1 MNCVDVK
8 ECSVV
13 RSSKLLEEIDLL
25 ERMISDNYGN
35 LSDIEV
41 NQIEN
46 EIIHK
51 YKELHNI
58 EMKNDS
64 FHRLTENVEDA
75 SKEETEELLDIIS
88 KLSEDDLA
96 ISSREVIER

>member
-1 MNCVDVK
+1 MSYVDVK

-35 LSDIEV
+35 LSDTEV

-58 EMKNDS
+58 EK
-64 FHRLTENVEDA
+64 
-75 SKEETEELLDIIS
+75 
-88 KLSEDDLA
+88 
-96 ISSREVIER
+96 

>member
-1 MNCVDVK
+1 MNLRGFSGNMIVLLQVIPMNYLDAR
-8 ECSVV
+8 ECSV
-13 RSSKLLEEIDLL
+13 RISKLLKEIDLL

-51 YKELHNI
+51 YNELHNI
-58 EMKNDS
+58 E
-64 FHRLTENVEDA
+64 R
-75 SKEETEELLDIIS
+75 
-88 KLSEDDLA
+88 
-96 ISSREVIER
+96 SRK

>member
-1 MNCVDVK
+1 MSYVDVR
-8 ECSVV
+8 ECSV
-13 RSSKLLEEIDLL
+13 RISKLLEEIDLL
-25 ERMISDNYGN
+25 ERMISDDNGN

-58 EMKNDS
+58 E
-64 FHRLTENVEDA
+64 R
-75 SKEETEELLDIIS
+75 
-88 KLSEDDLA
+88 
-96 ISSREVIER
+96 

>member
-1 MNCVDVK
+1 MSYVTVRK
-8 ECSVV
+8 CSVKL
-13 RSSKLLEEIDLL
+13 SKLLKEIDLL

-58 EMKNDS
+58 EK
-64 FHRLTENVEDA
+64 
-75 SKEETEELLDIIS
+75 
-88 KLSEDDLA
+88 
-96 ISSREVIER
+96 

>member
-1 MNCVDVK
+1 MSYVDVK

-64 FHRLTENVEDA
+64 FHRLTEHVEDA

>member
-1 MNCVDVK
+1 MNYVTVRK
-8 ECSVV
+8 CSV
-13 RSSKLLEEIDLL
+13 RLSKLLEEIDLL

-51 YKELHNI
+51 YNELH
-58 EMKNDS
+58 S
-64 FHRLTENVEDA
+64 
-75 SKEETEELLDIIS
+75 
-88 KLSEDDLA
+88 
-96 ISSREVIER
+96 IERSRK

>member
-1 MNCVDVK
+1 MNYVDVR
-8 ECSVV
+8 ECSV
-13 RSSKLLEEIDLL
+13 RFSKLLEEIDVL

-51 YKELHNI
+51 YNELHNI
-58 EMKNDS
+58 E
-64 FHRLTENVEDA
+64 R
-75 SKEETEELLDIIS
+75 
-88 KLSEDDLA
+88 
-96 ISSREVIER
+96 SRK

>member
-1 MNCVDVK
+1 MNYVDVR
-8 ECSVV
+8 ECSV
-13 RSSKLLEEIDLL
+13 RISKLLEEIDLL
-25 ERMISDNYGN
+25 ERMISDDNGN

-58 EMKNDS
+58 E
-64 FHRLTENVEDA
+64 R
-75 SKEETEELLDIIS
+75 
-88 KLSEDDLA
+88 
-96 ISSREVIER
+96 SRK

>member
-1 MNCVDVK
+1 MNCLDVK
-8 ECSVV
+8 ECSAKL
-13 RSSKLLEEIDLL
+13 SKLLEEIDLL

-41 NQIEN
+41 NQIED

-58 EMKNDS
+58 EK
-64 FHRLTENVEDA
+64 
-75 SKEETEELLDIIS
+75 
-88 KLSEDDLA
+88 
-96 ISSREVIER
+96 